1 MLPKALSQKSKVL
14 IVDDSKMVLSFH
26 KDIVNSLGFDAECVD
41 NGFAALEL
49 FATGNFAIII
59 TDVNMAKMDGYQLTE
74 EIRKVDEDI
83 PIIMVTTESQTQ
95 DRVKGI
101 SAGADL
107 FLVKPLKK
115 KALEESLN
123 SLLA

>member
-1 MLPKALSQKSKVL
+1 
-14 IVDDSKMVLSFH
+14 
-26 KDIVNSLGFDAECVD
+26 
-41 NGFAALEL
+41 
-49 FATGNFAIII
+49 
-59 TDVNMAKMDGYQLTE
+59 MAKMDGYQLTE